1 MKLGKILKSTT
12 FTLIFTGL
20 LASSALA
27 AGTGDDPT
35 PTKDIPTVKQQ
46 QALSKKLKE
55 LQIHKDRA
63 ESKYQI
69 MALGDL
75 RTVGVT
81 PFKQETT
88 YWCGPAT
95 TKQVLNYLNG
105 SSESQSYYAQKL
117 GTTRDGTDFTVVDN
131 VLNNLQSKYTYS
143 YSTSLPI
150 ESWKYAIMYSS
161 DNYHPAVLDLKITGN
176 ELENYT
182 GTVSGHIINVSGY
195 DFRTNDAKVRL
206 TDPYDQGNRGKTH
219 GNKWY
224 SLEKVWQANQNHFRQ
239 ATIW

>member
-1 MKLGKILKSTT
+1 
-12 FTLIFTGL
+12 
-20 LASSALA
+20 
-27 AGTGDDPT
+27 
-35 PTKDIPTVKQQ
+35 
-46 QALSKKLKE
+46 
-55 LQIHKDRA
+55 
-63 ESKYQI
+63 
-69 MALGDL
+69 MAIGDL
-75 RTVGVT
+75 KTVGVT

-95 TKQVLNYLNG
+95 SKQVLNYLNG

-117 GTTRDGTDFTVVDN
+117 GTTKDGTDFTVVDD
-131 VLNNLQSKYTYS
+131 VLNNLQSNYTYS

-195 DFRTNDAKVRL
+195 EFRTNDAKVRL

-224 SLEKVWQANQNHFRQ
+224 TLEKVWQANQNHFRQ
-239 ATIW
+239 AIIW